1 MDLCNHKMYLIFC
14 DIVVITI
21 GFDMTVYEVA
31 EGGTLNLV
39 IQKSGPVDSAITF
52 RVSSPGFIGE
62 RRTFVAGVGAPNTI
76 TISMDVGPD
85 NDIGL
90 EPDVVHVLTLSL
102 VNSDSQ
108 IVVSPSQANVTISDD
123 DSEWLYHKSVVVRV
137 CM

>member
-1 MDLCNHKMYLIFC
+1 
-14 DIVVITI
+14 
-21 GFDMTVYEVA
+21 MTDYEVT

-39 IQKSGPVDSAITF
+39 IQKSGPVDSV
-52 RVSSPGFIGE
+52 VSFLVFSPGFIGE

-102 VNSDSQ
+102 VIGDSQ
-108 IVVSPSQANVTISDD
+108 IVVSPSQANVTITDD
-123 DSEWLYHKSVVVRV
+123 DSELLCHKSVVVCT

>member
-1 MDLCNHKMYLIFC
+1 MYLIFC
-14 DIVVITI
+14 DIVVIRI
-21 GFDMTVYEVA
+21 GFDMTDYEVT
-31 EGGTLNLV
+31 EGGTLNLM

-52 RVSSPGFIGE
+52 RVFSPGFIDE
-62 RRTFVAGVGAPNTI
+62 QRTFAAGVGAPNTI

-102 VNSDSQ
+102 VIGDSQ
-108 IVVSPSQANVTISDD
+108 IVVSPSQANVTITDD
-123 DSEWLYHKSVVVRV
+123 DSELYHKSVVVRV